1 MHKIFMQQRWIVVK
15 ISNFVDSEAF
25 DEAFGEPANAI
36 DFEGLHDMD
45 DIPFDEEMDR
55 ISEEMEPQNLVD
67 DEASND
73 ISEDK
78 K

>member
-1 MHKIFMQQRWIVVK
+1 MQQRRIVSYIFK
-15 ISNFVDSEAF
+15 SLDSEAF
-25 DEAFGEPANAI
+25 DEAFGEPAHAI
-36 DFEGLHDMD
+36 DLEGLDDID

-67 DEASND
+67 DEESND

>member
-1 MHKIFMQQRWIVVK
+1 MLLLLLNLSLAQAQESDRNVRYSKRT
-15 ISNFVDSEAF
+15 E
-25 DEAFGEPANAI
+25 I
-36 DFEGLHDMD
+36 DFEGLDDID

>member
-1 MHKIFMQQRWIVVK
+1 M
-15 ISNFVDSEAF
+15 SNFLDSEAF
-25 DEAFGEPANAI
+25 DEAFGESAHAI
-36 DFEGLHDMD
+36 DFEVLDDID

-55 ISEEMEPQNLVD
+55 ISEEMEPPNLVA
-67 DEASND
+67 DEATND